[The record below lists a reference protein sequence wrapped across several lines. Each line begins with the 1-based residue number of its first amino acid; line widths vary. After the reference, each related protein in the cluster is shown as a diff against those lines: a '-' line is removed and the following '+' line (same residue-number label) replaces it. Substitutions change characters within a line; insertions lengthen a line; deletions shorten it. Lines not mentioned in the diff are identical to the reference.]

1 MKVIYPGSFDPL
13 TYGHLDIIQRL
24 DSMYDEVIVAILINE
39 DKKSLFSLKEREEM
53 LKDEI
58 NENNLNHVTIKSFDG
73 LLVNFA
79 KKEDCKVIARGLRL
93 IADYEYEKNIARIN
107 ACLYEGLETIFLLAN
122 SNYSFISS
130 SGVKEVASFKGEI
143 SPFVRKNVEN
153 KIKEKYNY

>member
-13 TYGHLDIIQRL
+13 TYGHLDIIKRL

-39 DKKSLFSLKEREEM
+39 AKKSLFTLKEREEM
-53 LKDEI
+53 LRHELK
-58 NENNLNHVTIKSFDG
+58 ENNLNNVTIKSFEG

-79 KKEDCKVIARGLRL
+79 KEENCKVIARGLRL

-107 ACLYEGLETIFLLAN
+107 ASLYDGLETIFLLAN

-130 SGVKEVASFKGEI
+130 SGVKEVASFKGDI
-143 SPFVRKNVEN
+143 SPFVSLNVE
-153 KIKEKYNY
+153 KEIRKKYNY